1 MTHTNLET
9 QLTALEPAPDDELAA
24 RILLAAENRHRPVA
38 LPTHVFAQIAQ
49 PTQHT
54 SCFAST
60 LPLLTGIAGGLIG
73 AAVMFLAVT
82 FFVPPKVEIREV
94 VRYVSAEPAVETQSD
109 VQNDPIT
116 QPAETVPVDPPK
128 VKPQP
133 QPSRE
138 VPWVLAWLY
147 PRVTWQTVAYNAPA
161 DLDAMLEY
169 RSRLAKNAAN
179 FEPRPQLVRYE
190 RNSGPPSEFSPLMYR
205 EMIEKEN
212 SPAGTT
218 FL

>member
-1 MTHTNLET
+1 MTHSNLET
-9 QLTALEPAPDDELAA
+9 QLTALEPVPDDELAA
-24 RILLAAENRHRPVA
+24 RILIAAENRHCPVA
-38 LPTHVFAQIAQ
+38 LPTQILAQIAQ

-82 FFVPPKVEIREV
+82 FFVPPKVEIREI

-116 QPAETVPVDPPK
+116 QPAETVPIDPPK

-147 PRVTWQTVAYNAPA
+147 PRVTWQAVAYNAPV
-161 DLDAMLEY
+161 DLDAMLEH
-169 RSRLAKNAAN
+169 RSQLAKHAAN

-190 RNSGPPSEFSPLMYR
+190 RNNSPPSEFSPLMYR
-205 EMIEKEN
+205 EMID
-212 SPAGTT
+212 SS
-218 FL
+218 LQL